1 MITAVFYLHG
11 RRLQMLGIEMVE
23 IKDLDKSEIFLK
35 EIASDSE
42 IEYVKKSSNESLRN
56 QRLGALLCIKKAVF
70 KTLDLGEDNDYKEVH
85 LSHDL
90 YGKPIVTLHGKALER
105 YNKLFS
111 SKTIEVSLS
120 HTQDLAVAVCLIM

>member
-23 IKDLDKSEIFLK
+23 IKDLNKSGIFLK

-56 QRLGALLCIKKAVF
+56 QRFGALLCIKKAVF
-70 KTLDLGEDNDYKEVH
+70 KTLVLGEDNDY
-85 LSHDL
+85 
-90 YGKPIVTLHGKALER
+90 
-105 YNKLFS
+105 
-111 SKTIEVSLS
+111 
-120 HTQDLAVAVCLIM
+120 